1 MTKATPAKLGS
12 TIVVKGQAQPVS
24 VQPLVPPSPPTL
36 VADVMPQVEAVSK
49 VRVPE
54 TRTEPVETKAAVNL
68 ATKSMTVKVD
78 VDTYKKLK
86 SHGIAID
93 KTSQDIFV
101 LALAMYFKA
110 HKL

>member
-1 MTKATPAKLGS
+1 MSKAPPAKLGS
-12 TIVVKGQAQPVS
+12 TIVVKGQAQPVTAPLS
-24 VQPLVPPSPPTL
+24 VVDVALPAEAPP
-36 VADVMPQVEAVSK
+36 K
-49 VRVPE
+49 VRTPE
-54 TRTEPVETKAAVNL
+54 TRPDPVEATAPVNL

-101 LALAMYFKA
+101 AALAMYFKA
-110 HKL
+110 NKL